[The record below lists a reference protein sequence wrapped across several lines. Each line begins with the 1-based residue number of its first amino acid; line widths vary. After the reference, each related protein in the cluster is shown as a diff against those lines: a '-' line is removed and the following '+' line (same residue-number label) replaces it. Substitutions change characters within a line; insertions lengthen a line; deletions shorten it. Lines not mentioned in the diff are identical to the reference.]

1 MGQKVKGGQWCPTCE
16 RPVMAVKNTHKV
28 RNMLAVGNVVGT
40 GGFSLLLAK
49 SERYICPTCGGP
61 TMSNPP
67 TRADLAI
74 EKVGAAIDER
84 LQRIAAPSRAEVVI
98 EKGLRRIGMPMAL
111 LPALRKAEA
120 MNTGPATASPQT
132 PPEVP

>member
-1 MGQKVKGGQWCPTCE
+1 MGQKIKGGQWCPTCE
-16 RPVMAVKNTHKV
+16 RPVMAVKNTHRA
-28 RNMLAVGNVVGT
+28 RNAIAAGNAVAT
-40 GGFSLLLAK
+40 AGFSLLFAK
-49 SERYICPTCGGP
+49 SEPYICPTCGGSTLP
-61 TMSNPP
+61 RPP

-74 EKVGAAIDER
+74 ERAGAAIDGR
-84 LQRIAAPSRAEVVI
+84 LQRLAAPSRAEVVI

-120 MNTGPATASPQT
+120 MSSSPQT